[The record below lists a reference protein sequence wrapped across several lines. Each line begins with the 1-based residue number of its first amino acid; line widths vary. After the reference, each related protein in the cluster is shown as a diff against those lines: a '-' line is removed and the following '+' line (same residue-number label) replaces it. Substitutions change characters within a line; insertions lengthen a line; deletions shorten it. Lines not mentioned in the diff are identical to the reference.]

1 MYTFTKGREK
11 KRKVTQTF
19 LCEFLI
25 VLLKV
30 FYVKNL
36 VTNFKMSVFSQI
48 LSFFS
53 EIDGKNNIF
62 KHICSNTAIMVYFL

>member
-48 LSFFS
+48 LSFFQKLM
-53 EIDGKNNIF
+53 EKIIFLNIF
-62 KHICSNTAIMVYFL
+62 VATLL